1 MTDASS
7 HRDILHSI
15 SINIV
20 KDEPNPLTEEQINY
34 ILDAPEH
41 ELPGLI
47 SEASTPAADQIG
59 IAAIRKALNGLGGM

>member
-1 MTDASS
+1 MSDTSS
-7 HRDILHSI
+7 QRDILRSI

-20 KDEPNPLTEEQINY
+20 KDEPNPLTEEQITY
-34 ILDAPEH
+34 ILDAPEN

-47 SEASTPAADQIG
+47 SEASSPAADQIG

>member
-1 MTDASS
+1 MSDTSP

-20 KDEPNPLTEEQINY
+20 KDEPHPLTEEQINY
-34 ILDAPEH
+34 ILDVPEH

-47 SEASTPAADQIG
+47 SGASSPAADQIG
-59 IAAIRKALNGLGGM
+59 IAAIRRAFNSLGSL